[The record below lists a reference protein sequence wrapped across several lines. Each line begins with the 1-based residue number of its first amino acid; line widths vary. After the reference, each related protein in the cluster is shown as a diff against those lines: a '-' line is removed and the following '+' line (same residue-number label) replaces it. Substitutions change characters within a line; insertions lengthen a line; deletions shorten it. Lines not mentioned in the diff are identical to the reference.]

1 MAQIEA
7 DVGVVGA
14 GVMGLAASLL
24 LVEAGYR
31 VTVVAQHLAGDLT
44 PNWTSPWAGALLA
57 PHPDAGFPDIQ
68 ETSLKR
74 WHKLRRECRDAGV
87 EEREIHEYYDNRKDL
102 SSIWY
107 KRIYP
112 DLTAIPTED
121 LVFGAQIGFK
131 YRGLI
136 VDPNAFL
143 PWLMRLLKEKGVK
156 FIQRRISSL
165 DELKSITGASILVN
179 ASGLGA
185 RELAN
190 DEKVHAVRGQTMF
203 VPCDSRNMDR
213 VTIHQGSH
221 YTYAI
226 PRIASGG
233 VILGGVA
240 QPDNHSRD
248 IDPTT
253 RDDII
258 RRVNELT
265 RGQFSWVDPKGA
277 IVKDIVGF
285 RPARTGGIRVERE
298 DRIIHA
304 YGLGALGYVFAFG
317 AAEKVVSLIQEVNR
331 AKL

>member
-1 MAQIEA
+1 M
-7 DVGVVGA
+7 
-14 GVMGLAASLL
+14 
-24 LVEAGYR
+24 
-31 VTVVAQHLAGDLT
+31 
-44 PNWTSPWAGALLA
+44 
-57 PHPDAGFPDIQ
+57 Q
-68 ETSLKR
+68 EYSLKR

-87 EEREIHEYYDNRKDL
+87 EERDIYEYYDNRKDL

-121 LVFGAQIGFK
+121 LVSGAEIGFK

-143 PWLMRLLKEKGVK
+143 PCLTRLLKEKGVK

-165 DELKSITGASILVN
+165 YELKSLTGATILVN

-190 DEKVHAVRGQTMF
+190 DEKVQAVRGQTMF

-240 QPDNHSRD
+240 QPLE
-248 IDPTT
+248 T
-253 RDDII
+253 
-258 RRVNELT
+258 LT
-265 RGQFSWVDPKGA
+265 QQRA
-277 IVKDIVGF
+277 MIL
-285 RPARTGGIRVERE
+285 
-298 DRIIHA
+298 HA
-304 YGLGALGYVFAFG
+304 A
-317 AAEKVVSLIQEVNR
+317 SMS
-331 AKL
+331 